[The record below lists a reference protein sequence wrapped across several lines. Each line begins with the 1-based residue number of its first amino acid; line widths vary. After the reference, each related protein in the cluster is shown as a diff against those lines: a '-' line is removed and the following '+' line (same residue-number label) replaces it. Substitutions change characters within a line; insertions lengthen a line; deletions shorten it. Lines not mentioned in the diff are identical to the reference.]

1 MAHPPHHEAYVP
13 PQRDEPDEWHLH
25 TAEEGEA
32 QPEHARIADPR
43 LITVAFVVM
52 VVALVAVVG
61 ALIVYFDSYAT
72 KELARK
78 SETLDTA
85 RHSAYRSTA
94 EMELRTAG
102 PLDAETQT
110 VRLPID
116 RAIERVVRAYEEKR
130 ASAR

>member
-1 MAHPPHHEAYVP
+1 MVHTKHHEAYIP
-13 PQRDEPDEWHLH
+13 PLRDEPDEWHLH

-43 LITVAFVVM
+43 LITLAFIIM

-72 KELARK
+72 RELARK
-78 SETLDTA
+78 SETLDTS

-102 PLDAETQT
+102 PIDPETQT

-116 RAIERVVRAYEEKR
+116 RAIERVVRTYEEKR
-130 ASAR
+130 ASAH